1 MIVDRV
7 ENFSIYEDL
16 NENIT
21 EGLRC
26 ISTVDPGVAIGEFN
40 INDNVKVIVS
50 EYRTKEVVGNAFE
63 AHRNVIDIQY
73 PVSGQEMVQWASLC
87 GMQEITEYDIENDR
101 TYYKNPAETI
111 DCVIGNGVF
120 AIYFPSDAHNPQ
132 NAVGPS
138 STIKKVTVKVAI

>member
-1 MIVDRV
+1 MIVDRID
-7 ENFSIYEDL
+7 NYSIYKDL
-16 NENIT
+16 DENIY
-21 EGLRC
+21 EGLRY
-26 ISTVDPGVAIGEFN
+26 ISIADPRVSIGEFN
-40 INDNVKVIVS
+40 INDKIKVIVS
-50 EYRTKEVVGNAFE
+50 EYMTKEVVDNIFE
-63 AHRNVIDIQY
+63 AHKNVIDIQY
-73 PVSGQEMVQWASLC
+73 PVFGQEMVQWASLC